1 MTEKEL
7 IDLGFERVDILDDES
22 QNGYN
27 YYYYQKELCSGL
39 VLYSTDNVDVVDDEW
54 SLKSFE
60 IPALHITDPGHYHQF
75 LEIMNNITC

>member
-1 MTEKEL
+1 MTEQEL

-22 QNGYN
+22 QNGYD

-39 VLYSTDNVDVVDDEW
+39 VLYSTDSIDVVNDVW

-60 IPALHITDPGHYHQF
+60 IPALHITDPGHYDQF
-75 LEIMNNITC
+75 LEIISNIIC